1 PYETFRRRATRRQVT
16 PAYQNTCLPKLCVGK
31 LELWQALWRAGTK
44 PRLACLPNE
53 SYRMNRSA
61 GKSG

>member
-1 PYETFRRRATRRQVT
+1 IKIVLKLNQKRIFTTRLRAVT

-44 PRLACLPNE
+44 SRLVGMKC
-53 SYRMNRSA
+53 SIDFQF
-61 GKSG
+61 